1 MSRKRFKGAH
11 SCLAVCDGT
20 IVGSHLDVAVGLQL
34 LSRILCLRRKPV
46 PEFTKALDE
55 ITAGDITKLVT
66 NMLKAPPSFAGS
78 GNISAMPR
86 YDALL
91 RRFS

>member
-1 MSRKRFKGAH
+1 VALKAAVHFVDVSLWGAQ
-11 SCLAVCDGT
+11 AV
-20 IVGSHLDVAVGLQL
+20 L
-34 LSRILCLRRKPV
+34 LSGCSHQVSVALCVRRKPV

-55 ITAGDITKLVT
+55 ITPGDITKLVT
-66 NMLKAPPSFAGS
+66 AMLKAPPSFAGS

>member
-1 MSRKRFKGAH
+1 MNLVDH
-11 SCLAVCDGT
+11 SAALVSA
-20 IVGSHLDVAVGLQL
+20 SKWLVASSL
-34 LSRILCLRRKPV
+34 LLCLCRKPV

>member
-1 MSRKRFKGAH
+1 MA
-11 SCLAVCDGT
+11 LE
-20 IVGSHLDVAVGLQL
+20 VAMHFVHASLWVATSLMLPGCSFRCQRL
-34 LSRILCLRRKPV
+34 LCVRRKPV